1 MLENILLKLED
12 EIKDLFV
19 NEKSGH
25 DITHLKRVTNLA
37 LKIQQTE
44 GGNREV
50 IGISAFIHDLHRVIA
65 IEKGKKYC
73 SPEESLDAIEKIVKK
88 CEVDDS
94 IIKKVLHCVKYHE
107 ETNFMGKQR
116 KANDIETL
124 ILQDADNLDAMGAIG
139 IARAF
144 TYGGA
149 HDMKIWDGKPF
160 EKIDEVRDIS
170 TDSPTTIEHFYD
182 YLLKLKNTMNTN
194 TAKALAEEKHKF
206 MQEYLK
212 VFFEEWNMG
221 KRNSE

>member
-25 DITHLKRVTNLA
+25 DMTHLKRVTNLA

>member
-1 MLENILLKLED
+1 
-12 EIKDLFV
+12 
-19 NEKSGH
+19 
-25 DITHLKRVTNLA
+25 
-37 LKIQQTE
+37 
-44 GGNREV
+44 
-50 IGISAFIHDLHRVIA
+50 
-65 IEKGKKYC
+65 
-73 SPEESLDAIEKIVKK
+73 
-88 CEVDDS
+88 
-94 IIKKVLHCVKYHE
+94 
-107 ETNFMGKQR
+107 MGKQR